1 MLCYFYDAK
10 YNAEEKIRNSTEKWA
25 KVEETQKNSNGF

>member
-1 MLCYFYDAK
+1 MLCHFYDAK
-10 YNAEEKIRNSTEKWA
+10 DNAKEKNRNSTEKWA